1 MKRSLIKLFSIQNII
16 GFVSLICAGLF
27 WIYTQN
33 TLPKR
38 VDNHEVRL
46 TSLERDF
53 IDSKARQE
61 LMLQAIYEM
70 RADVK
75 QLMRDIK

>member
-1 MKRSLIKLFSIQNII
+1 MRKWITPQNLIGLASL
-16 GFVSLICAGLF
+16 VCAGLF

-33 TLPKR
+33 TLPKI
-38 VDNHEVRL
+38 VDNHETRI
-46 TSLERDF
+46 TTLERDV

>member
-1 MKRSLIKLFSIQNII
+1 MKRYLTQQNII
-16 GFVSLICAGLF
+16 GLISLIGMVTF

-33 TLPKR
+33 SLPKR
-38 VDNHEVRL
+38 VDNHETRIV
-46 TSLERDF
+46 TLERDV

>member
-1 MKRSLIKLFSIQNII
+1 MKKWLTPQNLIGLISLVGMIT
-16 GFVSLICAGLF
+16 F

-33 TLPKR
+33 SLPKR

>member
-1 MKRSLIKLFSIQNII
+1 MKRYLTPQNII
-16 GFVSLICAGLF
+16 GLISLVGMVTF

-33 TLPKR
+33 SLPKR
-38 VDNHEVRL
+38 VDNHETRIV
-46 TSLERDF
+46 TLERDV

>member
-1 MKRSLIKLFSIQNII
+1 MRKYLTPQNII
-16 GFVSLICAGLF
+16 GLISLVGMITF

-33 TLPKR
+33 SLPKR

>member
-1 MKRSLIKLFSIQNII
+1 MRKWMTPQNII
-16 GFVSLICAGLF
+16 GFFSLLFAGAF
-27 WIYTQN
+27 WIYTQS
-33 TLPKR
+33 TLPKK
-38 VDNHEVRL
+38 VDNLDVRV
-46 TSLERDF
+46 TSVERDL

>member
-1 MKRSLIKLFSIQNII
+1 MASA
-16 GFVSLICAGLF
+16 VLF

-46 TSLERDF
+46 TSVERDL

>member
-1 MKRSLIKLFSIQNII
+1 MRKWLTPQNII
-16 GFVSLICAGLF
+16 GFVSIVSAGLF

-46 TSLERDF
+46 TSVERDL

>member
-1 MKRSLIKLFSIQNII
+1 MRKWITPQNLI

-61 LMLQAIYEM
+61 LMLNAIYET

-75 QLMRDIK
+75 QLMRDIKR

>member
-1 MKRSLIKLFSIQNII
+1 MKKYITPQNII
-16 GFVSLICAGLF
+16 GLISLVGMITF

-33 TLPKR
+33 SLPKR

-61 LMLQAIYEM
+61 LMLNAIYET

-75 QLMRDIK
+75 QLMRDIKR

>member
-1 MKRSLIKLFSIQNII
+1 MKRYLTPQNII
-16 GFVSLICAGLF
+16 GLISLIGMVTF

-33 TLPKR
+33 SLPKR
-38 VDNHEVRL
+38 VDNHETRIV
-46 TSLERDF
+46 TLERDV

>member
-1 MKRSLIKLFSIQNII
+1 MKKWITPQNII
-16 GFVSLICAGLF
+16 GFVSMASAVLF

-46 TSLERDF
+46 TSVERDL

>member
-1 MKRSLIKLFSIQNII
+1 MKKYLNPQNII
-16 GFVSLICAGLF
+16 GLISLVGMITF

-33 TLPKR
+33 SLPKR

-46 TSLERDF
+46 TSVERDLV
-53 IDSKARQE
+53 DSKARQE
-61 LMLQAIYEM
+61 LMLNAIYET

-75 QLMRDIK
+75 QLMRDIKR

>member
-1 MKRSLIKLFSIQNII
+1 MRKWITPQNII
-16 GFVSLICAGLF
+16 GFISIVSAVLF

-46 TSLERDF
+46 TSVERDL

>member
-1 MKRSLIKLFSIQNII
+1 MKKYLTPQNII
-16 GFVSLICAGLF
+16 GLISLVGMITF

-33 TLPKR
+33 SLPKR

-61 LMLQAIYEM
+61 LMLNAIYET

-75 QLMRDIK
+75 QLMRDIKR

>member
-1 MKRSLIKLFSIQNII
+1 MKKYLTPQNLIGLA
-16 GFVSLICAGLF
+16 SLICAGLF

-33 TLPKR
+33 TLPKQ
-38 VDNHEVRL
+38 VENHEVRL
-46 TSLERDF
+46 TSVERDL

>member
-1 MKRSLIKLFSIQNII
+1 MKKWITPQNLIGL
-16 GFVSLICAGLF
+16 VSLICAGLF